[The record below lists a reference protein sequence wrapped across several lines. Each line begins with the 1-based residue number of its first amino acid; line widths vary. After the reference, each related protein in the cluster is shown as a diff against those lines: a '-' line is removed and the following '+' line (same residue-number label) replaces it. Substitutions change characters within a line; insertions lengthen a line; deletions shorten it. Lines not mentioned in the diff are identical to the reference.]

1 MKTSVRITL
10 VGTFA
15 GALMV
20 LSPYSTPPAHALAP
34 SNEINLNSSKVQVV
48 HNTPANTDVLNMS
61 LNVES
66 DGDSGSDPCDGEED
80 DLLETG
86 VHVSV
91 SRFSCS
97 DIGFLCP
104 GQACPVPDFEA
115 QINYVEH
122 EIGGKNAYGT
132 SYAPNAAG
140 AVASKIVSLPTPPNT
155 CGTWTINLQ
164 ATGQNLSAITGP
176 KVSLSLNDFDRDG
189 FSIFIFSFPACFDVD
204 AIVGNG
210 IVKPHRGVRRA
221 RR

>member
-1 MKTSVRITL
+1 MGRNSVKTSVRITV

-66 DGDSGSDPCDGEED
+66 DGDSGSDPCGGEQD

-91 SRFSCS
+91 SRF
-97 DIGFLCP
+97 GR
-104 GQACPVPDFEA
+104 
-115 QINYVEH
+115 
-122 EIGGKNAYGT
+122 AY
-132 SYAPNAAG
+132 
-140 AVASKIVSLPTPPNT
+140 
-155 CGTWTINLQ
+155 LQ
-164 ATGQNLSAITGP
+164 S
-176 KVSLSLNDFDRDG
+176 
-189 FSIFIFSFPACFDVD
+189 
-204 AIVGNG
+204 
-210 IVKPHRGVRRA
+210 
-221 RR
+221 